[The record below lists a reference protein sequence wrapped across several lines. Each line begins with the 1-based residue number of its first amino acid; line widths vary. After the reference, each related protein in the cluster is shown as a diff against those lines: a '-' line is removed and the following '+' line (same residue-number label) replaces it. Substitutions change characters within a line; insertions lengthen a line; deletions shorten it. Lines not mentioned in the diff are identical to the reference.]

1 MQIKILYLILRY
13 KAICFVLLNYYRLLS
28 TECVTGL
35 ANSEFALGVHDVLF
49 LSVTREVGAISG
61 GVMNGTGLHIPVKP
75 FLVGV

>member
-1 MQIKILYLILRY
+1 MQIQMLYLTLRY
-13 KAICFVLLNYYRLLS
+13 KAMFFVLPNYYRLLF
-28 TECVTGL
+28 TKRVTGL
-35 ANSEFALGVHDVLF
+35 TNSEFALGVHDVLF